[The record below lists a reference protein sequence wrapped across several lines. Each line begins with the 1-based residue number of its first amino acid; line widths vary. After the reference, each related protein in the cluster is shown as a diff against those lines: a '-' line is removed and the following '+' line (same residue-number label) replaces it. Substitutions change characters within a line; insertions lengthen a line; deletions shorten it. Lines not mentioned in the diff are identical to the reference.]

1 MKVDFEE
8 IVKSINERARA
19 NYGETDG
26 DYVADD
32 GLLYCGKCHTPKQC
46 VISIKLEKGKEVC
59 KPLTVYTPCKCVQEA
74 QAEAERKRKAEERT
88 KRVEEL
94 YDRSLMARQDRNRT
108 FDTSDG
114 GQNEKSMAIC
124 RRYTERFPQML
135 RANQG
140 LLLWGEPGTG
150 KTHAAL
156 CIANALL
163 QDCVSV
169 LMVSVPELLRT
180 QPQEW
185 LTERLQRVKL
195 LILDDIGAERGSEY
209 ALERVYDTV
218 DTRYRTGLP
227 VVYTSNISLAEMQS
241 TTDIRQRRIY
251 ERVLENCYPVHFA
264 GQSRRK
270 AEARRKFETMQE
282 ILEGK

>member
-1 MKVDFEE
+1 MDMSGIIKGLQARAEDAFGIGEGDFE
-8 IVKSINERARA
+8 
-19 NYGETDG
+19 GE
-26 DYVADD
+26 D

-46 VISIKLEKGKEVC
+46 RLC
-59 KPLTVYTPCKCVQEA
+59 LPLHGERQEMILPIPCKCVQEA
-74 QAEAERKRKAEERT
+74 QAEAERKRKAEERER
-88 KRVEEL
+88 RVEDL

-108 FDTSDG
+108 FDTSDS
-114 GQNEKSMAIC
+114 GQNGKSMAVC
-124 RRYTERFPQML
+124 RRYAEHFPQML

-150 KTHAAL
+150 KTRAAL

-251 ERVLENCYPVHFA
+251 ERVLENCYPVRFA